1 MEAPNWYARQYNS
14 VVARTRESD
23 PDAEF
28 HIQQIGEQRHASSLA
43 TIDYGDTFVLDLRDK
58 GGIAM
63 SGAINDDA
71 LTAVFLWGEG
81 TTFNGQRSEVPQLRI
96 IGPGTEFKLEMPG
109 SYRLMRIGLRGSALE
124 SLRTASASHLG
135 QRSSLTPGIHEQRL
149 TAGAELELQQKLLRT
164 VGFAEAAAQR
174 GYDLSAGLA
183 VAASEAGAA
192 LARVLSL
199 TEQPSPRA
207 PGSSDRRDIVDAT
220 LAILEAKPHSP
231 VSVSAVCE
239 VLGIGERMLE
249 RAFQE
254 RLGVSPR
261 TYERERRLRA
271 AHGLILTQGDRL
283 SITDIAMSFGFWHL
297 GRFAGAYMSIFG
309 CSPSEARRRFWR
321 HTAPDRWDAQPA
333 DPRLVNVGPQAF

>member
-1 MEAPNWYARQYNS
+1 MLDAPNWYARKYNS

-28 HIQQIGEQRHASSLA
+28 HIQQIGAQRHASRLA
-43 TIDYGDTFVLDLRDK
+43 TIDYGDAFVLDLQDK

-81 TTFNGQRSEVPQLRI
+81 TTFNGQRSESPRLRI

-109 SYRLMRIGLRGSALE
+109 SYRLMRIGLRGPMLA
-124 SLRTASASHLG
+124 SLRASSNSDAGGRGWLM
-135 QRSSLTPGIHEQRL
+135 PGVHEQRV
-149 TAGAELELQQKLLRT
+149 APGAEAELQQRLLRT
-164 VGFAEAAAQR
+164 VGFAEAAARR

-192 LARVLSL
+192 LAGVLSH
-199 TEQPSPRA
+199 TQA
-207 PGSSDRRDIVDAT
+207 PPIRGLAFHDRRKIVDAT
-220 LAILEAKPHSP
+220 LAILEAKPQSP
-231 VSVSAVCE
+231 VSVSTVCG
-239 VLGIGERMLE
+239 VLGVGERTLE

-254 RLGVSPR
+254 CLGVNPR
-261 TYERERRLRA
+261 AYERERRLRA

-297 GRFAGAYMSIFG
+297 GRFAGAYAALFG
-309 CSPSEARRRFWR
+309 CSPNEMRRRIWGN
-321 HTAPDRWDAQPA
+321 APEHA
-333 DPRLVNVGPQAF
+333 